1 MKFTGKVFTGTGEHM
16 TGPVSIVGVWSALA
30 SIQPLSDPAGSW
42 TPYAPMSDEFDGTEL
57 NSSKWSTDYTQ
68 WAGRQPGLFDASN
81 VNVRHG
87 SLTLL
92 AQSGH
97 RNSSWPVGY
106 DNYSTSALH
115 SVDKTLHG
123 YFEVRSRSG
132 SSSISSSW
140 WFHWNDGAGTW
151 TEIDVFESEG
161 SDAPQASSHNATMF
175 CSHTHIFALAGVP
188 QDELPAK
195 CGCMPDPPRDIGR
208 TRGRYKDNRACSLGG
223 CMGISFAIDQ
233 GFHVYGLEWNQ
244 SAVGFYIDGAPVGK
258 LPAACL
264 TAPIGMDFD
273 RETMPDWMG
282 LPDPATLPDVPFEID
297 YVRAWKSGR

>member
-1 MKFTGKVFTGTGEHM
+1 M

-132 SSSISSSW
+132 SSSIAAGSAGWRSW
-140 WFHWNDGAGTW
+140 RKRGLRCAAGFLAQRHHVLLPYPHLCTGW
-151 TEIDVFESEG
+151 SPAGRVASKMWLHARPAEG
-161 SDAPQASSHNATMF
+161 HRSHAR
-175 CSHTHIFALAGVP
+175 SV
-188 QDELPAK
+188 
-195 CGCMPDPPRDIGR
+195 
-208 TRGRYKDNRACSLGG
+208 
-223 CMGISFAIDQ
+223 Q
-233 GFHVYGLEWNQ
+233 G
-244 SAVGFYIDGAPVGK
+244 
-258 LPAACL
+258 
-264 TAPIGMDFD
+264 
-273 RETMPDWMG
+273 
-282 LPDPATLPDVPFEID
+282 
-297 YVRAWKSGR
+297 

>member
-1 MKFTGKVFTGTGEHM
+1 MAGL
-16 TGPVSIVGVWSALA
+16 VSLAGVWSASA

-42 TPYAPMSDEFDGTEL
+42 VPYAPMSDEFDGAEL
-57 NSSKWSTDYTQ
+57 NSSKWSTDYRQ

-81 VNVRHG
+81 VKVANG

-106 DNYSTSALH
+106 DNYTTSALH

-140 WFHWNDGAGTW
+140 WFHLNDGAGTW

-161 SDAPQASSHNATMF
+161 SDAPQASWHNSTMF
-175 CSHTHIFALAGVP
+175 CSHTHIFALV
-188 QDELPAK
+188 K
-195 CGCMPDPPRDIGR
+195 
-208 TRGRYKDNRACSLGG
+208 N
-223 CMGISFAIDQ
+223 F
-233 GFHVYGLEWNQ
+233 N
-244 SAVGFYIDGAPVGK
+244 
-258 LPAACL
+258 
-264 TAPIGMDFD
+264 
-273 RETMPDWMG
+273 
-282 LPDPATLPDVPFEID
+282 
-297 YVRAWKSGR
+297 

>member
-1 MKFTGKVFTGTGEHM
+1 MAGL
-16 TGPVSIVGVWSALA
+16 VSLAGVWSASA

-42 TPYAPMSDEFDGTEL
+42 VPYAPMSDEFDGAEL
-57 NSSKWSTDYTQ
+57 NSSKWSTDYTI

-81 VNVRHG
+81 VKVANG

-106 DNYSTSALH
+106 DNYTTSALH

-161 SDAPQASSHNATMF
+161 SGAPQAQLHHVLLPYPHLCTGWSPAGRVASKMWLHARPAEGHRSHAR
-175 CSHTHIFALAGVP
+175 SV
-188 QDELPAK
+188 
-195 CGCMPDPPRDIGR
+195 
-208 TRGRYKDNRACSLGG
+208 
-223 CMGISFAIDQ
+223 Q
-233 GFHVYGLEWNQ
+233 G
-244 SAVGFYIDGAPVGK
+244 
-258 LPAACL
+258 
-264 TAPIGMDFD
+264 
-273 RETMPDWMG
+273 
-282 LPDPATLPDVPFEID
+282 
-297 YVRAWKSGR
+297 